1 MTLLYS
7 VSEEIIRLGQIT
19 QIYLLYCD
27 DEMRRL
33 GQKTSFYYVDE
44 EIIRLGQITLLYCVV
59 EDMRRLGQRT

>member
-27 DEMRRL
+27 DERRL
-33 GQKTSFYYVDE
+33 GQKSSFYYVDE
-44 EIIRLGQITLLYCVV
+44 EIIRLGQMTLLYCVV